1 MLEKLFHLQESGTT
15 VKREIVAG
23 CTTFMTLSYII
34 FVQPAVLSAA
44 GMDSGAV
51 MAATCITSAFAMVLM
66 ALLANYPIALAPGMG
81 HNFYFAFTVCLTL
94 GVSWQNALG
103 AVFVAGVLFILLFF
117 IGLREKVMTIL
128 PVSLRNAIPAGIGL
142 LIALVGLEWAGL
154 IVDHPATHVTL
165 GDLKSPPA
173 LLSLFGVIVIAILFA
188 LKVRGAILIGI
199 LASTV
204 VGLITGMVKF
214 QGVVSAPPS
223 IAPTFLKLEIPNIFV
238 RPEMIAIIF
247 IFIFLDL
254 FDTVGTLV
262 GVGEQG
268 GFMVDGKLPK
278 ARQALLSD
286 AVATS
291 TGALLG
297 TSTVTS
303 YIESASGISAG
314 GRTGLTNI
322 VTAILM
328 LLALFFRPL
337 IQMVGAGYPIGENTF
352 LYPIVAPALI
362 IVGSL
367 MLKNVVSI
375 DWDDA
380 TESIPA
386 FLTLLLMPLTIS
398 ITEGIAFG
406 FISYSLLKLVTGQG
420 KQVHWLIYLFA
431 VLFVARYIWLV

>member
-1 MLEKLFHLQESGTT
+1 MLEKWFRLQESGTT

-117 IGLREKVMTIL
+117 VGLREKVMTIL

-154 IVDHPATHVTL
+154 IVDHPATYVTL

-328 LLALFFRPL
+328 LLALFFSPL

>member
-1 MLEKLFHLQESGTT
+1 MLEKWFRLQESGTT

-165 GDLKSPPA
+165 GNLKSPPA

>member
-1 MLEKLFHLQESGTT
+1 MLEKLFRLQESGTT

-51 MAATCITSAFAMVLM
+51 MAATCITSALAMALM

-81 HNFYFAFTVCLTL
+81 HNFYFTFTVCLTL

-103 AVFVAGVLFILLFF
+103 AVFIAGVLFILLFF
-117 IGLREKVMTIL
+117 VGLREKVMTIL

-154 IVDHPATHVTL
+154 IVDHPATYVTL

-173 LLSLFGVIVIAILFA
+173 LLSLFGIIVIAILFA
-188 LKVRGAILIGI
+188 LKVRGAILVGI

-214 QGVVSAPPS
+214 EGIVDAPPS
-223 IAPTFLKLEIPNIFV
+223 IAPTFLQLQIPNIFV
-238 RPEMIAIIF
+238 DPKMISVIF

-268 GFMVDGKLPK
+268 GFMVDGKLPR

-291 TGALLG
+291 AGALLG

-314 GRTGLTNI
+314 GRTGLTSI
-322 VTAILM
+322 VTAVLM
-328 LLALFFRPL
+328 LLALFFNPL
-337 IQMVGAGYPIGENTF
+337 IKMVGAGVPVGENTF

-362 IVGSL
+362 IVGSF

-375 DWDDA
+375 DWDDM

-406 FISYSLLKLVTGQG
+406 FISYALLKLVTRQG
-420 KQVHWLIYLFA
+420 RQVHWLIYLFA
-431 VLFVARYIWLV
+431 VLFVARYIWLI

>member
-165 GDLKSPPA
+165 GNLKSPPA

-328 LLALFFRPL
+328 LLALFFSPL

>member
-1 MLEKLFHLQESGTT
+1 
-15 VKREIVAG
+15 
-23 CTTFMTLSYII
+23 
-34 FVQPAVLSAA
+34 
-44 GMDSGAV
+44 
-51 MAATCITSAFAMVLM
+51 
-66 ALLANYPIALAPGMG
+66 
-81 HNFYFAFTVCLTL
+81 
-94 GVSWQNALG
+94 
-103 AVFVAGVLFILLFF
+103 
-117 IGLREKVMTIL
+117 MTIL

-165 GDLKSPPA
+165 GNLKSPPA

>member
-117 IGLREKVMTIL
+117 VGLREKVMTIL

-154 IVDHPATHVTL
+154 IVDHPATYVTL

-199 LASTV
+199 LASTI

-214 QGVVSAPPS
+214 QGFVDAPPS

-262 GVGEQG
+262 GVGEQA

-328 LLALFFRPL
+328 LLALFFSPL
-337 IQMVGAGYPIGENTF
+337 IRMVGAGYPIGENTF

-375 DWDDA
+375 DWDDV

-406 FISYSLLKLVTGQG
+406 FISYALLKLVTRQG

>member
-1 MLEKLFHLQESGTT
+1 MLEKLFRLQESGTT

-34 FVQPAVLSAA
+34 FVQPAVLSVA
-44 GMDSGAV
+44 GMDPGAV

-66 ALLANYPIALAPGMG
+66 AFLANYPIALAPGMG
-81 HNFYFAFTVCLTL
+81 HNFYFTFTVCLTL

-103 AVFVAGVLFILLFF
+103 AVFIAGVLFILLFF
-117 IGLREKVMTIL
+117 VGLREKVMTIL

-154 IVDHPATHVTL
+154 IVDHPATYVTL

-173 LLSLFGVIVIAILFA
+173 LLSLFGIIVIAILFA
-188 LKVRGAILIGI
+188 LKVRGAILVGI

-223 IAPTFLKLEIPNIFV
+223 IAPTFLQLQIPNILV
-238 RPEMIAIIF
+238 DPKMISVIF

-268 GFMVDGKLPK
+268 GFMVDGKLPR

-291 TGALLG
+291 AGALLG

-314 GRTGLTNI
+314 GRTGLTSI
-322 VTAILM
+322 VTAVLM
-328 LLALFFRPL
+328 LLALFFNPL
-337 IQMVGAGYPIGENTF
+337 IKMVGAGVPVGENTF

-362 IVGSL
+362 IIGSL

-375 DWDDA
+375 DWDDM

-406 FISYSLLKLVTGQG
+406 FISYALLKLVTRQG
-420 KQVHWLIYLFA
+420 RQVHWLIYLFA
-431 VLFVARYIWLV
+431 VLFVARYIWLI

>member
-1 MLEKLFHLQESGTT
+1 MLEKLFRLQESGTT

-34 FVQPAVLSAA
+34 FVQPAVLAAA

-51 MAATCITSAFAMVLM
+51 MAATCITSALAMVLM

-81 HNFYFAFTVCLTL
+81 HNFYFTFTVCLTL

-103 AVFVAGVLFILLFF
+103 AVFIAGVLFILLFF
-117 IGLREKVMTIL
+117 VGLREKVMTIL

-154 IVDHPATHVTL
+154 IVGHPATYVTL

-188 LKVRGAILIGI
+188 LKMRGAILIGI

-204 VGLITGMVKF
+204 IGLITGMVKF
-214 QGVVSAPPS
+214 QGIVSAPPS
-223 IAPTFLKLEIPNIFV
+223 IAPTFLKLQIPNIFV
-238 RPEMIAIIF
+238 KPEMISIIF

-291 TGALLG
+291 AGALLG

-314 GRTGLTNI
+314 GRTGLTSI
-322 VTAILM
+322 VTALLM
-328 LLALFFRPL
+328 LLALFFNPL
-337 IQMVGAGYPIGENTF
+337 IKMVGAGYPIGDNLF

-362 IVGSL
+362 IIGSL

-406 FISYSLLKLVTGQG
+406 FISYALLKLVTRQG

-431 VLFVARYIWLV
+431 VLFVARYIWLT

>member
-1 MLEKLFHLQESGTT
+1 MLEKLFRLQESGTT

-44 GMDSGAV
+44 GMDSDAV
-51 MAATCITSAFAMVLM
+51 MAATCITSALAMVLM

-81 HNFYFAFTVCLTL
+81 HNFYFAFTVCGLL

-103 AVFVAGVLFILLFF
+103 AVFIAGVLFILLFF
-117 IGLREKVMTIL
+117 VGLREKVMTIL

-154 IVDHPATHVTL
+154 IVDHPATYVTL

-173 LLSLFGVIVIAILFA
+173 LLSLFGIIVIAILFA

-214 QGVVSAPPS
+214 QGFVDLPPS
-223 IAPTFLKLEIPNIFV
+223 IAPTFLQLQIPNIFV
-238 RPEMIAIIF
+238 KPEMISVIF

-291 TGALLG
+291 AGALLG

-314 GRTGLTNI
+314 GRTGLTSI
-322 VTAILM
+322 VTAVLM
-328 LLALFFRPL
+328 LLALFFNPL
-337 IQMVGAGYPIGENTF
+337 IKMVGAGYPIGENTF

-367 MLKNVVSI
+367 MLKNVISI
-375 DWDDA
+375 DWDDM
-380 TESIPA
+380 TEAIPA

-406 FISYSLLKLVTGQG
+406 FISYALLKLVTRQG

-431 VLFVARYIWLV
+431 VLFVARYIWLI